1 MLMIIPDFWG
11 EHKETRKIAAK
22 NQVTISRFGWSET
35 SQADAKDHAEKRVEE
50 AFKKL
55 SDGQDVERREL
66 RVSYNG
72 SEGVPI
78 REEVIQYHDDAVLSR
93 NIYGSLCLNTPDV
106 AFADIDFGENDNGK
120 KVGTFW
126 LWTVFTVGFLYYYFT
141 PNMIYDFSWNV
152 LGYELQYWFYEFLYD
167 INPGLFISI
176 IAATAWVARFI
187 INARSHVD
195 AEQFAEQAMQSN
207 LDKISLFI
215 ADNPKWGL
223 RIYRTPAGM
232 RIMVMHD
239 VFLPSDPAIHNFFAS
254 VNCDPVYSLMCRRQE
269 CFRARVSPKPWR
281 IGLEGEDIK
290 IRPKGV
296 WPIKVERM
304 TERKKWIARYEKLA
318 EEFASCRFD
327 KSIGSDVVHNK
338 CEKLRIVHDQ
348 YCRADSDLPLA

>member
-1 MLMIIPDFWG
+1 MIIPDFWD
-11 EHKETRKIAAK
+11 EYKETRTIAPK
-22 NQVTISRFGWSET
+22 KQVTISRFGWSET
-35 SQADAKDHAEKRVEE
+35 SQSDAKDYAEKRVEE
-50 AFKKL
+50 AFIKL
-55 SDGQDVERREL
+55 SDGQEVERREL

-93 NIYGSLCLNTPDV
+93 NIYGALCLNTPDV
-106 AFADIDFGENDNGK
+106 AFADIDFGENDNGQ
-120 KVGTFW
+120 KVGTVL
-126 LWTVFTVGFLYYYFT
+126 LWTVFAAGLLYYYFT

-152 LGYELQYWFYEFLYD
+152 LGYDVLYD
-167 INPGLFISI
+167 INPGFFISI
-176 IAATAWVARFI
+176 IAATVGVAKFI

-207 LDKISLFI
+207 LEKISLFI

-239 VFLPSDPAIHNFFAS
+239 VFLPNDPAIHNFFAS
-254 VNCDPVYSLMCRRQE
+254 VNCDPIYSLMCRRQE

-281 IGLEGEDIK
+281 IGLEGEDIR

-296 WPIKVERM
+296 WPIKVACM
-304 TERKKWIARYEKLA
+304 TERKEWIARYEKLA
-318 EEFASCRFD
+318 EGFASCRFY

-348 YCRADSDLPLA
+348 YSKADSDLPLA